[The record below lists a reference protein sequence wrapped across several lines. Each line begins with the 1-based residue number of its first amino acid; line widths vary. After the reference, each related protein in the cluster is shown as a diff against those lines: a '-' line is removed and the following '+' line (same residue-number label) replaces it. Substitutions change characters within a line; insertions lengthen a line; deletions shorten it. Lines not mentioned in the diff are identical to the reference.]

1 MRFMTSSLN
10 EIAGRKLRKFPIPRN
25 DNAGRRRETRRNDSV
40 AAFAT
45 GRRKRSVGGLGFDLG
60 VLDQDRK
67 VVSGPQIDVGLHRAT
82 DHHGGA
88 RENGCLGGDHQI
100 AAALRAGAVREMDPG
115 LAHDVGGDLHH
126 PSANLDCLAL
136 VLRRVA
142 EEFGNGRVGLGHRAG
157 LGRFDLAGQLG
168 RSGDSG
174 VGIMGQRLAALGA
187 EAADEVDLVELA
199 LEGGRFEVDHF
210 QAGPALEGISDN
222 DLSLGSSKPD
232 SSLVGCVEQHVGIAA
247 GVHRFDD
254 GALAL
259 GQGGER
265 KQQQGAGSADDP
277 GLLGHDGVL
286 GKRDAARGGT
296 ARVRRENHTLDP
308 DRRPP
313 VALCWAPAAR
323 PRTRRPLTMRRI
335 SLVVLVLLLFGFAA
349 SLAAPSHLM
358 RHADVHG
365 ERIVFTYEGDLW
377 LVPTEGGAAR
387 RITRHPGV
395 ESYASFSPDGRQL
408 AFTASYDGGVDVYV
422 MPAEGGEPRRLTWHP
437 ADDRVIGW
445 TPDGDEVLFRSRREY
460 PFRGEQVYAVS
471 IAGGLPRKLPVDRAG
486 LASIS
491 PDGRSIAY
499 NRISREDRTWK
510 RHQGGTAQEI
520 WVGSLAERKYR
531 PITDWEGTDNYPM
544 WHDRFIY
551 FTSDRRHGTLN
562 IFRYDTENRVTEAV
576 TDYAD
581 YDVKYPA
588 LGPAKIV
595 FQYAESLHLLD
606 LDSGQV
612 RAVPV
617 EMPSD
622 RTPVRHFWTDAS
634 KRTGGYGLS
643 PDGSK
648 LLLDTRGEI
657 VSVPVEE
664 GEASFLAAASRSR
677 EKNPLW
683 SPDGKYVA
691 FVSDRSGE
699 EQIYLVPAE
708 GGEARQLTRRGEGFL
723 LPAVW
728 SPDSRYLLYSDKQ
741 MRLNLLEVTSGEL
754 RVIDQGDYDDAW
766 ERWGIQDYVFS
777 PDSRTIAYSKMEGTL
792 NESIFLYS
800 IDEGKIHRLT
810 GADTPD
816 WSPTFDPSGR
826 YLYFLS
832 QRTFHPIMGRV
843 DQNHVFLDMTRPYL
857 VVLESGRPTPF
868 APAASGEETKEE
880 DDEGQVGSPPVKIDY
895 QGLERRIVAVEG
907 IEAGNYFRLE
917 ALDDGLLFVSRPK
930 PIFLKYQNITDANR
944 DGLDLLHYDLEEKTV
959 ETVASGV
966 FNYHLSA
973 DRRKLVYQSAGGF
986 TVIDAGKKPGG
997 DAVEV
1002 DLESV
1007 RFQVDRRAEF
1017 EQIFDEAWRV
1027 QRDWFFDP
1035 GLHGVDWEAIGRK
1048 YRRFVSDCGNR
1059 ADLNYLIGEM
1069 IGELNIGH
1077 TYIFGGETG
1086 PQPERIPVGL
1096 LGVDWQRPAG

>member
-1 MRFMTSSLN
+1 
-10 EIAGRKLRKFPIPRN
+10 
-25 DNAGRRRETRRNDSV
+25 
-40 AAFAT
+40 
-45 GRRKRSVGGLGFDLG
+45 
-60 VLDQDRK
+60 
-67 VVSGPQIDVGLHRAT
+67 
-82 DHHGGA
+82 
-88 RENGCLGGDHQI
+88 
-100 AAALRAGAVREMDPG
+100 
-115 LAHDVGGDLHH
+115 
-126 PSANLDCLAL
+126 
-136 VLRRVA
+136 
-142 EEFGNGRVGLGHRAG
+142 
-157 LGRFDLAGQLG
+157 
-168 RSGDSG
+168 
-174 VGIMGQRLAALGA
+174 
-187 EAADEVDLVELA
+187 
-199 LEGGRFEVDHF
+199 
-210 QAGPALEGISDN
+210 
-222 DLSLGSSKPD
+222 
-232 SSLVGCVEQHVGIAA
+232 
-247 GVHRFDD
+247 
-254 GALAL
+254 
-259 GQGGER
+259 
-265 KQQQGAGSADDP
+265 
-277 GLLGHDGVL
+277 
-286 GKRDAARGGT
+286 
-296 ARVRRENHTLDP
+296 
-308 DRRPP
+308 
-313 VALCWAPAAR
+313 
-323 PRTRRPLTMRRI
+323 MRRI

-471 IAGGLPRKLPVDRAG
+471 TAGGLPRKLPVDRAG

-612 RAVPV
+612 RPVPV

-741 MRLNLLEVTSGEL
+741 MRLNLLEVTSGKL

-857 VVLESGRPTPF
+857 VVLESSRPTPF

-880 DDEGQVGSPPVKIDY
+880 DDEGQVGPPPVKIDY

-944 DGLDLLHYDLEEKTV
+944 DGLDLLHYDLEEKKV

-1096 LGVDWQRPAG
+1096 LGVDWQRPAGARHLRVGHIVEGWGWDPSQRSPLLEPGCEARDGQWLLAIDGQAVGADDNVYRFFENKVGHRVEITLAADDSGRDPHTCQVEPLASERSLRYRQWVENNRRRVEKLSGGRVGYVHIPNMMEDGLIEFARSWYYQYDKQAIVIDERYNGGGFVGDMIIDRLERKLWSMTQPREGRPIPDPERAFNGHLAVLINEDTGSNGEYFAEAIKIKGLATLIGRRTWGGAVGIEPHQRLLDGATTTPPQFAPYGETGWLIEGHGVDPDIDVQNWPEEVLAGEDRQLETAVRFLLDLSEKVPMLRPERPPFPDKSKAGEGRHR